1 MSALARLRSLRHQL
15 QQQTA
20 ATVELMHPETGCSL
34 SRCSSE
40 TSEEVLVV
48 SWSAYPPAEL
58 DPEEQ
63 AALDAIGTEIGRP
76 VRMHSWS
83 EHVQQM
89 FAGSGELSEE
99 EEAAAKAEVRAVLGK
114 AVAWFGAPLR
124 WWKEVKALVREECAG
139 AEWPP
144 SLRWIHNT
152 FTGVD
157 MIAAADP
164 PASVIVTNMR
174 GRFDITIAEF
184 VLAWMLMACKQMAT
198 LLKQHAR
205 ADWPS
210 LPRGWA
216 DGGTTLLRGKTVAI
230 IGLGSIGGAMAE
242 MYSLMGMKVLGLRR
256 TAAPGQVPPPFVDAL
271 YPLSDLHAVLGL
283 ADFVVLAMP
292 QTPQTEGMIGA
303 VRMHQQTRIT
313 ATRHTR
319 LCPDGALPAHVAA
332 RRLNWRRCNLT
343 LHS

>member
-1 MSALARLRSLRHQL
+1 MSALARLASLRQQL
-15 QQQTA
+15 QTA
-20 ATVELMHPETGCSL
+20 AGPGSTEPNCSL
-34 SRCSSE
+34 SAESA
-40 TSEEVLVV
+40 EEIVVV

-83 EHVQQM
+83 EHVQPM
-89 FAGSGELSEE
+89 LAGSDQLSEE
-99 EEAAAKAEVRAVLGK
+99 ETAAAKAEVRAVLGK

-124 WWKEVKALVREECAG
+124 WWDEVKALVREECAG

-157 MIAAADP
+157 MIAAAEP
-164 PASVIVTNMR
+164 PSSVIVTNMR
-174 GRFDITIAEF
+174 GRFDVTIAEF

-198 LLKQHAR
+198 LLKQHAE
-205 ADWPS
+205 ANWPS
-210 LPRGWA
+210 LPRVWA

-230 IGLGSIGGAMAE
+230 IGLGSIGSAMAE

-256 TAAPGQVPPPFVDAL
+256 TATPGQTPPPFVDTL
-271 YPLSDLHAVLGL
+271 YPLSDLHTVLGL

-303 VRMHQQTRIT
+303 VCT
-313 ATRHTR
+313 ARRAQPRCVRRVHR
-319 LCPDGALPAHVAA
+319 FPDAALLVHIIA
-332 RRLNWRRCNLT
+332 RRLSWLRCSLM